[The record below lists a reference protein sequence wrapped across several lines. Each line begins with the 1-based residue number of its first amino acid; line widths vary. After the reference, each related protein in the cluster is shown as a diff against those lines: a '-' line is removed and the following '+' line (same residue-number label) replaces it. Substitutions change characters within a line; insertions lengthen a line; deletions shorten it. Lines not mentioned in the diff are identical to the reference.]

1 MFCFAVG
8 LVLPAAKPSDLLFR
22 QRPQARSDLLHELVV
37 ELGRASGEQPVCVW
51 WCCADKASPPEYLS
65 QLFVEELSR
74 LERVQIRGPLDSND
88 AIGRWLLHSP
98 VLFQVREVNDGFAA
112 QSTEI
117 NSLLQQR
124 ISECPKD
131 WEHRIQQL
139 HPAADGTAEWR
150 RCKGGRRLPVRA
162 SERRREVHAIWH
174 HQHLLADGPATNHGA
189 DPAAVRAWAEQKSHK
204 LLQASDRLL
213 WIQGAVL
220 AAVVIAVQQLRGSL
234 LPALLIGLPGAWLL
248 QRQPRRLEAQE
259 WQCVADGL
267 WVQDLWHHFGL
278 EASAVDALPR
288 PRHDS
293 LIWLL
298 KTHQLWL
305 WLQAQPEPWTRPVL
319 GHWVQQ
325 VRQRLEQ
332 QRELLIRH
340 RSHRRVQHG
349 LIAVTFGLLMARQL
363 ITATPW
369 LDTGLLACLVAWLV
383 VRLGEPLP
391 LVDGERLDEH
401 RIALEKQLSPLDL
414 ALAAETLAEPN
425 LRASVLAAVRRLG
438 EEVLDLGKDGLL
450 NARGSRRWLP

>member
-8 LVLPAAKPSDLLFR
+8 LVLPAAKLNDLLF
-22 QRPQARSDLLHELVV
+22 QDRPQAWIDLLHELAV
-37 ELGRASGEQPVCVW
+37 ELGRANGEHPACVW
-51 WCCADKASPPEYLS
+51 WCCADGASPPVHLS
-65 QLFVEELSR
+65 QLFTEQLR
-74 LERVQIRGPLDSND
+74 KFDRVQIRGPLDSND
-88 AIGRWLLHSP
+88 AIGRWLLASP
-98 VLFQVREVNDGFAA
+98 VLFQVCAADDGFAV
-112 QSTEI
+112 QHTEI

-124 ISECPKD
+124 FSDCPED
-131 WEHRIQQL
+131 WELRIQQL

-150 RCKGGRRLPVRA
+150 RCKGRRTLPTRG
-162 SERRREVHAIWH
+162 SESRREAHAIWQH
-174 HQHLLADGPATNHGA
+174 HQLLAEGPATNAGA
-189 DPAAVRAWAEQKSHK
+189 DPAAVRAWAAQKSRK
-204 LLQASDRLL
+204 FLYASDRLL
-213 WIQGAVL
+213 WIQGVVV

-248 QRQPRRLEAQE
+248 QRQPWRWEAQE

-278 EASAVDALPR
+278 EASAVEALPR
-288 PRHDS
+288 RQHDS

-340 RSHRRVQHG
+340 RSNRRVQHG

-363 ITATPW
+363 MTATAW
-369 LDTGLLACLVAWLV
+369 LDSGLLACLVAWLV
-383 VRLGEPLP
+383 VRLGRPLP
-391 LVDGERLDEH
+391 LVDGERLEEH
-401 RIALEKQLSPLDL
+401 RLALEKQLPPLDL
-414 ALAAETLAEPN
+414 ALAAETLVEPN
-425 LRASVLAAVRRLG
+425 LRASVLAAIRRLG
-438 EEVLDLGKDGLL
+438 EEVLDLDKDGLL
-450 NARGSRRWLP
+450 NARSSRRWLL